1 MTEQAQ
7 LDDRLEQLQAGLA
20 KIKQKFLEELPGT
33 VEEFDRLMDCL
44 YEEGDPRKIVE
55 EIKFHAHKLHG
66 RAGSF
71 GLDTVGQLAAKV
83 EQAALIAL
91 DGADP
96 VQTEIVEANL
106 VMLLDQIDADLT
118 KS

>member
-7 LDDRLEQLQAGLA
+7 MDDRLAQLQAGLA
-20 KIKQKFLEELPGT
+20 KIKEKFLEELPAT

-44 YEEGDPRKIVE
+44 YEDEDPRKIIE

-71 GLDTVGQLAAKV
+71 GLDDVGQLAAKV
-83 EQAALIAL
+83 EHAALAAL

-96 VQTEIVEANL
+96 VHTETVEANL
-106 VMLLDQIDADLT
+106 VMLLDQIDADLS
-118 KS
+118 KQ